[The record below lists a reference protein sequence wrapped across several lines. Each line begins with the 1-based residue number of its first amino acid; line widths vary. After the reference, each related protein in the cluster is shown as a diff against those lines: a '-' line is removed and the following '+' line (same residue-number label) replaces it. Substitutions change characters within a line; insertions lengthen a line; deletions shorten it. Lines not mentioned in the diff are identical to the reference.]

1 MTFPRKV
8 MRMTE
13 PKRFF
18 TVTYR
23 GRSYILEVYPWTS
36 LEMAWA
42 SQMCWFMPGSE
53 VTITDD
59 NGNSQTFIK

>member
-1 MTFPRKV
+1 ML
-8 MRMTE
+8 MTE
-13 PKRFF
+13 FKLFF

-23 GRSYILEVYPWTS
+23 GHSYILEVDPWIT

-59 NGNSQTFIK
+59 NGHSKTFLKE